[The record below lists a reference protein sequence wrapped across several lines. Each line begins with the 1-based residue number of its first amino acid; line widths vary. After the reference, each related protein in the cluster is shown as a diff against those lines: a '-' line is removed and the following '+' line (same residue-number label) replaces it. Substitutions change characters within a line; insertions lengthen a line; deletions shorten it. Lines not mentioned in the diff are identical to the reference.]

1 MTQYIVT
8 LIITDGDLALL
19 LKMVVNNLLEE
30 GIIWLLQ
37 ICQIIQKI
45 QNVMVRVKVTKGK
58 VRSNPMSSSKKIIR
72 LHSSFEIIF
81 DAYSIC

>member
-8 LIITDGDLALL
+8 LIFTDGDLALL
-19 LKMVVNNLLEE
+19 LKMVANNLLEE

-45 QNVMVRVKVTKGK
+45 QNVMVRVKVTKDK
-58 VRSNPMSSSKKIIR
+58 VTSKPK
-72 LHSSFEIIF
+72 SFYKF
-81 DAYSIC
+81 

>member
-19 LKMVVNNLLEE
+19 LKMVANNLLEE

-45 QNVMVRVKVTKGK
+45 QNVMVRVKVTKDK
-58 VRSNPMSSSKKIIR
+58 VSSNPIS
-72 LHSSFEIIF
+72 
-81 DAYSIC
+81 